1 MRRPHRDAQAVYR
14 ICVEGTLDDDWG
26 EWLGGMAVAGGVAC
40 GGAPI
45 TTLTGPIRDQVSLR
59 SVLNRLWD
67 LNLTLVSVTRL
78 SPDTAPATE
87 EQDCKTCH

>member
-1 MRRPHRDAQAVYR
+1 MKRPHHDPDAQAIYR

-26 EWLGGMAVAGGVAC
+26 GWLGDMVVAAPVAR
-40 GGAPI
+40 GPDIPI

-59 SVLNRLWD
+59 SMLNRLWD

-78 SPDTAPATE
+78 SPDTAPGDQ
-87 EQDCKTCH
+87 EQD